1 MPFNLCRKHP
11 QGIPFTR
18 IILVICSE
26 CGEHEMD
33 MIQSPSRAHNDPNN
47 EMSIEPVGDLC
58 WECFFNP

>member
-1 MPFNLCRKHP
+1 MPINLARKHP

-18 IILVICSE
+18 IVLVACRE
-26 CGEHEMD
+26 CGAHEMD

-47 EMSIEPVGDLC
+47 EVRVEPVGDIC